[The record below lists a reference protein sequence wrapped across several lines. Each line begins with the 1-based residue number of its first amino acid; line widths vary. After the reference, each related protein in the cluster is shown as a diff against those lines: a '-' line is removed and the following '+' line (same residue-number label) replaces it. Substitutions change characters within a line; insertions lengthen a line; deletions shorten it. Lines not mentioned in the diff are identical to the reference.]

1 MSLWDPTGAL
11 LTVRP
16 VRHVR
21 RRSVILFDVE
31 DSRLR
36 LLRVL
41 EEQVC
46 LLPSLAAALPRC
58 LRPDFHLNRENGPRS
73 ILRVGLNSLSS
84 VSRE

>member
-1 MSLWDPTGAL
+1 MSRWDPTGAL
-11 LTVRP
+11 STVRP
-16 VRHVR
+16 AGHVG

-46 LLPSLAAALPRC
+46 LLPPLAAALPRR
-58 LRPDFHLNRENGPRS
+58 LRPDFHLNREYGPRS
-73 ILRVGLNSLSS
+73 ILHF
-84 VSRE
+84 